1 MRLFPICELQWNG
14 QVVNIKR
21 TKQVDSSGINHQ
33 SSGKSSVYK
42 LGLAVHT
49 STTITMQPTGNQER
63 QKLDFEDDE
72 ARRERLGTSLF
83 MLCYENALTI
93 R

>member
-1 MRLFPICELQWNG
+1 MDEAVPDMRQWNG
-14 QVVNIKR
+14 QVSTSTSKGLNKLILPE
-21 TKQVDSSGINHQ
+21 SIINHLVNLP
-33 SSGKSSVYK
+33 SII

-49 STTITMQPTGNQER
+49 SITITMQPTGNQER

-83 MLCYENALTI
+83 MLC
-93 R
+93 

>member
-21 TKQVDSSGINHQ
+21 TKQVDSSGINHHLVNLL
-33 SSGKSSVYK
+33 SII
-42 LGLAVHT
+42 LGLAVH
-49 STTITMQPTGNQER
+49 SSITITMQPTGNQER

-83 MLCYENALTI
+83 MLCYKDALTI